1 MEREL
6 LSIRSMGLVGEGK
19 ITIIQEVS
27 YVGTTYA
34 VFGLADDCEPDRG
47 LAAAPAGS
55 VWGAA
60 DWTKSVSG

>member
-55 VWGAA
+55 VW
-60 DWTKSVSG
+60 